1 MHSAHLEAD
10 SRRAEPARAGGPI
23 IQATEMQANL
33 ETLSALER
41 KLSVSLPAT
50 DIDHEVES
58 RLKRLSR
65 TVKMHGFRPGKV
77 PFKVVEQ
84 HYGPQVRQEVLGD
97 AMQRSFGEAV
107 RQQNLRVAGYPKFE
121 VAPRSD
127 GAVEFQYS
135 ATFEIYPDV
144 TVGDISGKVIERPA
158 LEVGEAEV
166 DKTIEIMRKQRARYE
181 PVERAAETGDRVT
194 IDFRGTLDGAEFTGS
209 SAKGQQAVLGEGR
222 LLPDFEG
229 GVTGMKPGETKAF
242 DVRFPGDYHGREVA
256 GKTARFEV
264 TVSQVAAAHLPDVDA
279 EFAKSLGIA
288 SGDVTRMRDE
298 IRANLEREVKAKLK
312 SRLRDQVMQAFLDVT
327 RIEAPRSLVQMEIE
341 RLRAGAR
348 QELAAR
354 GVKVTQDTP
363 LPADLFEQQAQRR
376 VALGLILGELVK
388 MHQLAPKP
396 EQVRR
401 LVEEQA
407 ESYERPEEVVK
418 WFYAAPERLRDIES
432 AALEDN
438 VVAWA
443 LGAARVTDKQVD
455 FDELM
460 GKR

>member
-1 MHSAHLEAD
+1 
-10 SRRAEPARAGGPI
+10 
-23 IQATEMQANL
+23 MQANL

-41 KLSVSLPAT
+41 RLSVSLPAT
-50 DIDHEVES
+50 DIDNEVES

-77 PFKVVEQ
+77 PLKVVEQ

-97 AMQRSFGEAV
+97 AMQKSFGEAV

-121 VAPRSD
+121 LASPAD
-127 GAVEFQYS
+127 GAAEFQYR
-135 ATFEIYPDV
+135 ATFEIYPEV
-144 TVGDISGKVIERPA
+144 TVGDIAGRPIERPT
-158 LEVGEAEV
+158 LEVGETEV

-181 PVERAAETGDRVT
+181 PVEHAAQTGDRVT
-194 IDFRGTLDGAEFTGS
+194 IDFQGTLDGADFPGS
-209 SAKGQQAVLGEGR
+209 SGSGQQAVLGEGR

-229 GVTGMKPGETKAF
+229 GVTGMKPEETKSF
-242 DVRFPGDYHGREVA
+242 DVRFPDNYHGREVA

-264 TVSQVAAAHLPDVDA
+264 TLKQVAAPRLPEVDA
-279 EFAKSLGIA
+279 GFAKSLGVA
-288 SGDVTRMRDE
+288 DGDLARMRAE
-298 IRANLEREVKAKLK
+298 VRANLEREVTAKLR
-312 SRLRDQVMQAFLDVT
+312 SRLRDQVMQSLLDVT
-327 RIEAPRSLVQMEIE
+327 RLEAPRSLVQMEIE
-341 RLRAGAR
+341 RQQAGAR

-354 GVKVTQDTP
+354 GVKVTPETP
-363 LPADLFEQQAQRR
+363 LPGNLFEQQARRR
-376 VALGLILGELVK
+376 VTLGLILGELVK
-388 MHQLAPKP
+388 LHNLYPKP
-396 EQVRR
+396 EQVRK

-443 LGAARVTDKQVD
+443 LGVANVTDRKVD

-460 GKR
+460 GKQ